1 MNLVSRPIRFIKQ
14 TMHSTEKNS
23 GRLLNS
29 SASRILQR
37 KRKGLW
43 PPIESLSLNNLAHLI
58 SRELSLAE
66 IISNVLRHDGPIWLR
81 FQESMAYIV
90 DETRKRA

>member
-37 KRKGLW
+37 KRKA
-43 PPIESLSLNNLAHLI
+43 PIESLSLNNLADLI
-58 SRELSLAE
+58 SRELSPAE